1 MERTFRAHL
10 ELRQLNVNAAC
21 VAVAPTDAVENLS
34 ERDIIRATAEVV
46 SAAALADG
54 RPEDRDLLARCG
66 AGGGVAALLPV
77 HDLVLRRDVN
87 LERGLLRDELAV
99 ADHLA
104 AAPLDIDAPRKCS
117 LKIDVAV
124 TRVAAAECAGADA
137 GDEVVLVGS
146 GSQRLQHRGR
156 GTARRRAS
164 GRCALAVGA
173 HGRGSS
179 ERVGAAASSSLDAS
193 PKEAGLRA
201 LESRRT
207 TGGAVGVVDD
217 VGRAVA

>member
-1 MERTFRAHL
+1 M
-10 ELRQLNVNAAC
+10 NVNAAR

-34 ERDIIRATAEVV
+34 ERDVIRATAEVV
-46 SAAALADG
+46 RAAALADG

-87 LERGLLRDELAV
+87 LERGLLRDELTV
-99 ADHLA
+99 ADRLA
-104 AAPLDIDAPRKCS
+104 AATFNIYAPRKRS
-117 LKIDVAV
+117 LEVDVAV
-124 TRVAAAECAGADA
+124 TRVAPAECAGADA
-137 GDEVVLVGS
+137 RDKVVLIGPGS
-146 GSQRLQHRGR
+146 ERLQHRGR

-164 GRCALAVGA
+164 DRIALAVGT
-173 HGRGSS
+173 HGCGSS